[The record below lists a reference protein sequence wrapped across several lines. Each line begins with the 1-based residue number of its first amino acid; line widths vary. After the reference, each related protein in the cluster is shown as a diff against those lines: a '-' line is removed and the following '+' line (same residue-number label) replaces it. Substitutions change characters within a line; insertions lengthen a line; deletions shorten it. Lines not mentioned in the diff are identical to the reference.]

1 MDVETLFALSGP
13 LALLGWV
20 ALVLSPLAPRVADR
34 VASLVIPG
42 LLSVAYAGLVLAFWS
57 RAEGGFDSLEGVMRL
72 FDQPE
77 IAMAGWL
84 HFLAF
89 DLFVGAWIVRTARAD
104 GIPFVLALP
113 CLPPTFLFGPAG
125 FLLFLIVR
133 AGHAAVRTGR
143 AGARP

>member
-1 MDVETLFALSGP
+1 MDTDTLFSVSGP
-13 LALLGWV
+13 LALVGWV
-20 ALVLSPLAPRVADR
+20 ALALSPLAPRVADR
-34 VASLVIPG
+34 VAGVVVPG

-89 DLFVGAWIVRTARAD
+89 DLFVGAWIVRTARAE
-104 GIPFVLALP
+104 GIRFALALA
-113 CLPPTFLFGPAG
+113 CLPPTFLFRPAG
-125 FLLFLIVR
+125 FLLFLVVR
-133 AGHAAVRTGR
+133 AGHGAVRAAR
-143 AGARP
+143 SSARP